1 MIQNKL
7 KSIEDTICWI
17 NQEEAL
23 FKFPQ
28 SSYQDVGDI
37 NTIQS
42 GEGKMKVNIEPYAR
56 LFNTVLK
63 WQKAQKKWTDGS
75 FLELNAI
82 QIETDINSFSR
93 LESST
98 LFITRATTE
107 IINIIIAYTRCCV
120 QCNTC
125 FNISVKWK
133 LCKNCSNPNSSSKP
147 WMAIPSMQR

>member
-93 LESST
+93 LVSST
-98 LFITRATTE
+98 LFITRATNNA
-107 IINIIIAYTRCCV
+107 IRHV
-120 QCNTC
+120 Q
-125 FNISVKWK
+125 VE
-133 LCKNCSNPNSSSKP
+133 
-147 WMAIPSMQR
+147 

>member
-98 LFITRATTE
+98 LFITRATTKILE
-107 IINIIIAYTRCCV
+107 DMYKL
-120 QCNTC
+120 CNTC

-133 LCKNCSNPNSSSKP
+133 LCKNYLNPNSSSKP

>member
-1 MIQNKL
+1 MIRLLVCPVINVP
-7 KSIEDTICWI
+7 I

-82 QIETDINSFSR
+82 QIETDIHSFSR
-93 LESST
+93 LVSST
-98 LFITRATTE
+98 IFITCATTIILEDIE
-107 IINIIIAYTRCCV
+107 IVINQI
-120 QCNTC
+120 
-125 FNISVKWK
+125 
-133 LCKNCSNPNSSSKP
+133 
-147 WMAIPSMQR
+147 

>member
-93 LESST
+93 LVSST
-98 LFITRATTE
+98 LLITYFT
-107 IINIIIAYTRCCV
+107 IILEDIYM
-120 QCNTC
+120 
-125 FNISVKWK
+125 F
-133 LCKNCSNPNSSSKP
+133 
-147 WMAIPSMQR
+147 

>member
-1 MIQNKL
+1 MQVSTVSNGNIILYPFQEVRMIQNKL

-75 FLELNAI
+75 FLELNAV
-82 QIETDINSFSR
+82 QIETDINAFSR
-93 LESST
+93 LE
-98 LFITRATTE
+98 L
-107 IINIIIAYTRCCV
+107 V
-120 QCNTC
+120 
-125 FNISVKWK
+125 ISDQF
-133 LCKNCSNPNSSSKP
+133 KNSK
-147 WMAIPSMQR
+147 

>member
-93 LESST
+93 LVSST
-98 LFITRATTE
+98 LFIAHFTT
-107 IINIIIAYTRCCV
+107 IILEDMHKLY
-120 QCNTC
+120 NTC
-125 FNISVKWK
+125 FNISVRWK
-133 LCKNCSNPNSSSKP
+133 LCKNYSNPNSSSKP